1 MPSNS
6 PEYAKAY
13 YKRKRRE
20 VIELL
25 GNRYQKCGT
34 ISNLEIDHVNG
45 YKGKLSPNKS
55 RGGARNLSDARKLIK
70 AGRKNELRL
79 LCHQCNKAERKRTGD
94 NNHFKSTSD
103 YTNGLRQR
111 ATDLWF
117 SNLAGSFF
125 FENIDVETGAS
136 K

>member
-6 PEYAKAY
+6 PEYARAY

-25 GNRYQKCGT
+25 GGRCEKCGT
-34 ISNLEIDHVNG
+34 IFNLEIDHVNG
-45 YKGKLSPNKS
+45 YNGTLSPNKS
-55 RGGARNLSDARKLIK
+55 RGGTRNLHDALKLIK
-70 AGRKNELRL
+70 AGRKCELRP
-79 LCHQCNKAERKRTGD
+79 LCHNCNKAERKRGD
-94 NNHFKSTSD
+94 KHFKSTSD
-103 YTNGLRQR
+103 YTNGLKQR
-111 ATDLWF
+111 TTDLWF

-125 FENIDVETGAS
+125 FDNIDLKTGAS